1 MGSSNFFGMRE
12 ASSEPRGSQVV
23 EKMSNDIDCA
33 SYRSREKQIADG
45 QPKEAAKTSELVLGL
60 RHVGSPVLYQGVQA
74 ISAACGA

>member
-1 MGSSNFFGMRE
+1 MRKASSAPGSSY
-12 ASSEPRGSQVV
+12 VV

-33 SYRSREKQIADG
+33 SYSSRQKQIADG
-45 QPKEAAKTSELVLGL
+45 LPHETAKTSELVLGF